1 MLADLLNDMQTVPQV
16 EARREKRE
24 RQKQKTKNKRKP
36 KTSTLG
42 IVDSFPALSMSFLGQ
57 SLFLGPQWA

>member
-1 MLADLLNDMQTVPQV
+1 MLADLLNNMQTVPQV

-24 RQKQKTKNKRKP
+24 RQKQKTNKPKP